1 MQNLQSF
8 ILEQIKHVLSL
19 VNDNDNNNNDNN
31 NNNNDN
37 NNLIHL
43 SFISELCK
51 VVVCLSGLQSVC
63 KKMEMLSFSKP
74 GF

>member
-1 MQNLQSF
+1 MQNLQNF
-8 ILEQIKHVLSL
+8 IPEQIKHVLSL
-19 VNDNDNNNNDNN
+19 VNNNN
-31 NNNNDN
+31 N

-51 VVVCLSGLQSVC
+51 EVVCLSGSQSVC

>member
-1 MQNLQSF
+1 MQNLQNF
-8 ILEQIKHVLSL
+8 IPEQIKHVLSL
-19 VNDNDNNNNDNN
+19 VNNN
-31 NNNNDN
+31 NNNNN

-51 VVVCLSGLQSVC
+51 VVVCLSGSQSVC

>member
-19 VNDNDNNNNDNN
+19 VNDNNN
-31 NNNNDN
+31 NNNND
-37 NNLIHL
+37 NLIHL

>member
-19 VNDNDNNNNDNN
+19 VNDNN